1 MQQRQHLVLRNTDE
15 YAFAILLQNF
25 KLFFWSKDKR
35 MQTFS
40 PCLQCNA
47 LQILFYFI
55 GSLSNFLLPSHYYNI
70 SLIPKYNLIDV
81 YSTNMLFLNQCFKMI
96 LYYDQWWCCSRNT
109 SWSLHIVNA
118 SDHIAADQPYHWKQE
133 MKQYL
138 VNYQV
143 LQIP

>member
-1 MQQRQHLVLRNTDE
+1 MLRNTDE
-15 YAFAILLQNF
+15 YTFAILLQNF

-47 LQILFYFI
+47 FKILFYFI

-81 YSTNMLFLNQCFKMI
+81 YSTNMLFLN
-96 LYYDQWWCCSRNT
+96 
-109 SWSLHIVNA
+109 
-118 SDHIAADQPYHWKQE
+118 
-133 MKQYL
+133 
-138 VNYQV
+138 
-143 LQIP
+143 